1 MRGLG
6 IVLAACVLSARSAPA
21 QAQAP
26 ATDDPVA
33 QARAAVDA
41 SDYMTA
47 RGALDKA
54 LAAGGA
60 QPDEL
65 AEMYKLL
72 GIVDAALG
80 DAKDSAAAFTKWLA
94 LDPKGS
100 LPFGTSPKITRP
112 FDVAKKKA
120 AKLELKTE
128 TNAEP
133 PWVALVIA
141 SDPVGITHARALV
154 SVDGKAD
161 KIVDSDGKGRIAMD
175 LPRGHRLDLRVEALD
190 EHGNRVAVLGSKD
203 VPIVIVTG
211 DKPPPQ
217 DKVVVDKRDANLL
230 RKQAVVEPH
239 ERSWYA
245 NWHVWGIAAIG
256 ATVVT
261 GVFAYETRSDLQD
274 LDRLNATS
282 PDHQWSAAQ
291 DTESRARRDLLITD
305 IGAGVTGALA
315 LGTAFFYLTRPHEEV
330 QVVAVPTR
338 GGGGLAIGGHF

>member
-1 MRGLG
+1 M
-6 IVLAACVLSARSAPA
+6 LAACALFARPAPA
-21 QAQAP
+21 QAQP
-26 ATDDPVA
+26 GDEPLA

-47 RGALDKA
+47 RAALDKA
-54 LAAGGA
+54 LTAGGA

-80 DAKDSAAAFTKWLA
+80 DAKESAAAFGKWIA

-100 LPFGTSPKITRP
+100 LPQGTSPKITRP
-112 FDVAKKKA
+112 FDVAKKKG

-128 TNAEP
+128 TNAQP
-133 PWVALVIA
+133 PWVALVIE
-141 SDPVGITHARALV
+141 SDPIGITHARAIV
-154 SVDGKAD
+154 SADGAAE
-161 KIVDSDGKGRIAMD
+161 KIVDSDGKGRISMD
-175 LPRGHRLDLRVEALD
+175 LPKGHRLDLRVEALD
-190 EHGNRVAVLGSKD
+190 EHGNRVAVLGSKE
-203 VPIVIVTG
+203 VPIVIITS
-211 DKPPPQ
+211 DKGPPT

-230 RKQAVVEPH
+230 KKQVVVAPH
-239 ERSWYA
+239 ERAWYA

-256 ATVVT
+256 ATVAT
-261 GVFAYETRSDLQD
+261 GFFAYETRSDLQD

-282 PDHQWSAAQ
+282 PDHPWSAAQ

-330 QVVAVPTR
+330 QLVAVPAR